1 MNVPEFIV
9 QATLVLLVLAV
20 LIFGIQAVRQRRSEG
35 IFGSSFPTILL
46 VVIVGWITTEIVGD
60 AIGTSL
66 GMVGE
71 WAHLTV
77 MFLFAACITLQLR
90 RARKS

>member
-1 MNVPEFIV
+1 MSEFIV

-20 LIFGIQAVRQRRSEG
+20 LVFGFQAVRQKRSKA

-60 AIGTSL
+60 AFGTSL

-71 WAHLTV
+71 LAHLTV
-77 MFLFAACITLQLR
+77 MALFAACITLQLR
-90 RARKS
+90 QARKS